1 MTLQMD
7 DFLRD
12 FIGYDEHQI
21 TNLDVEWEPA
31 GPAVLVYQAP
41 DGAMRAKPMTEDAY
55 HRCRDAF
62 MADLQ
67 QLAA

>member
-1 MTLQMD
+1 MTLHMD

-31 GPAVLVYQAP
+31 GPAVLVYRAP
-41 DGAMRAKPMTEDAY
+41 NGAMRAKPMTEDACR
-55 HRCRDAF
+55 RCRDAC

-67 QLAA
+67 QLAS